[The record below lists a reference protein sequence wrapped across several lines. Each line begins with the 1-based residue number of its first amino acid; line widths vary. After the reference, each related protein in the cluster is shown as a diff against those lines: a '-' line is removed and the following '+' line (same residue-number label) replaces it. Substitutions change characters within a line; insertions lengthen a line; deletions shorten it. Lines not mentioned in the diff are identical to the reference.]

1 MSSNTVSITLTVDE
15 ASALK
20 AWTSQ
25 QAAVEKLKNRLK
37 DLELKKDPLAPIQ
50 AGAAASLRTLGGVVT
65 ALTGI
70 GSVIS
75 GIVAV
80 ANQLKA
86 EYQNLKSRQSAAAG
100 TNVEYGA
107 EVTRAIASTKGYITA
122 PEMEALI
129 KKGSIGTGMAPAVVA
144 QNYNAVFTTVGP
156 RNKAEALSAMDVAD
170 SALIQYPGEAPETIA
185 DVTQVT
191 AHNKRAFN
199 LSTQEAL
206 GYQQQA
212 QNVSP
217 VKNIANFANNVAG
230 KLSALALAGD
240 MSAAESAA
248 FSGTM
253 AQAGGDREGATS
265 IMAAITMANEM
276 KERLPK
282 LKTNQERLDY
292 FRSNPAAAKAY
303 FEGGVID
310 GKQFNPA
317 ETGRSIY
324 KPHIQQLFDP
334 NSPISKEYQANL
346 NSFGGKKEWAADIER
361 VRNEID
367 RSPSVQIAKA
377 QRQGESLAKQVQI
390 EDTSGAMTAVARQ
403 IVADMSK
410 AIGDSDLDQQL
421 NAIDFEL
428 NAGISEESPIKKAA
442 SLLRY
447 KSNKMKYG
455 EIVDDG
461 FGNEYYRDTRS
472 QKQIDSAA
480 KKAESLDAAEQ
491 RLLKIEQDF
500 EKTRFL
506 KKAEPAVD
514 RLRTARDMLQEGKT
528 PGNLK
533 EILVETDREI
543 RRIANEGSESA
554 PDLGK
559 ELIGT
564 QTNLVNEINA
574 LQKNGP
580 GVIADPKKARQS
592 IEAANQSITAA
603 QQDGQVTPGELAG
616 IKEQFATAERETTA
630 VQSDAKSTKEA
641 PGIGREMALLLE
653 QFNKLTMA
661 LEKNSAVT
669 AQASAVPASK
679 PQSTPSPPVART
691 VPVTSLQSKG

>member
-1 MSSNTVSITLTVDE
+1 M
-15 ASALK
+15 
-20 AWTSQ
+20 
-25 QAAVEKLKNRLK
+25 
-37 DLELKKDPLAPIQ
+37 
-50 AGAAASLRTLGGVVT
+50 
-65 ALTGI
+65 
-70 GSVIS
+70 
-75 GIVAV
+75 
-80 ANQLKA
+80 
-86 EYQNLKSRQSAAAG
+86 
-100 TNVEYGA
+100 
-107 EVTRAIASTKGYITA
+107 
-122 PEMEALI
+122 
-129 KKGSIGTGMAPAVVA
+129 
-144 QNYNAVFTTVGP
+144 
-156 RNKAEALSAMDVAD
+156 
-170 SALIQYPGEAPETIA
+170 
-185 DVTQVT
+185 
-191 AHNKRAFN
+191 
-199 LSTQEAL
+199 
-206 GYQQQA
+206 
-212 QNVSP
+212 
-217 VKNIANFANNVAG
+217 KNIANFANNVAG

-377 QRQGESLAKQVQI
+377 QRQGESLVKQVQI
-390 EDTSGAMTAVARQ
+390 EDTSGAMTAVARK
-403 IVADMSK
+403 IVDDLSK
-410 AIGDSDLDQQL
+410 AVGDSDLTQKL
-421 NAIDFEL
+421 NAIDFEA
-428 NAGISEESPIKKAA
+428 NAGINEESPIQKAA
-442 SLLRY
+442 SLLRF
-447 KSNKMKYG
+447 KSTKMKRG
-455 EIVDDG
+455 PELVDDG
-461 FGNEYYRDTRS
+461 FGNEYYRETRT
-472 QKQIDSAA
+472 QDQIDSD
-480 KKAESLDAAEQ
+480 KQKSESLDAAEQ
-491 RLLKIEQDF
+491 RLLKIDQDF
-500 EKTRFL
+500 QKGRFL

-514 RLRTARDMLQEGKT
+514 RLRAARDMLQEGKT

-616 IKEQFATAERETTA
+616 IKEQFAAAERETTA
-630 VQSDAKSTKEA
+630 VQSDAKSAKDA
-641 PGIGREMALLLE
+641 PGIGREMALLIE

-691 VPVTSLQSKG
+691 APVTSLQSKGKT